1 MQVDVE
7 DVLAIL
13 KRELD
18 LDEGDITAE
27 STATDVEFWD
37 SLGHLRACMALEER
51 YGIEIPM
58 EDIGELQSVPAIVK
72 YLADA

>member
-1 MQVDVE
+1 MHVDVE
-7 DVLAIL
+7 DVLTIL

-27 STATDVEFWD
+27 STATDVELWD
-37 SLGHLRACMALEER
+37 SLGHLRVCMALEER
-51 YGIEIPM
+51 YGIQMPM

-72 YLADA
+72 YLADS